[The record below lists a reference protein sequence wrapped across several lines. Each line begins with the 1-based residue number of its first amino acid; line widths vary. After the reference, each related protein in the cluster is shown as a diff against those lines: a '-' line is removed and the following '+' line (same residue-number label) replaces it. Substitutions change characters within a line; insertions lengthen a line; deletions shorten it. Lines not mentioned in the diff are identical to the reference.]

1 MKKKTTTSGNPIAV
15 AKIKEYAGNF
25 KKQVESGVSL
35 KEAFTDSKGLIREA
49 EFFGKDKLMA
59 LLNPKKIGKE
69 ILGVRIYYGIS
80 PEDAENNMADNGTM
94 NPRLFLVPVGLD
106 GNDMKFDHAALKD
119 APDGD
124 GLGDGNPQPPFN
136 DN

>member
-15 AKIKEYAGNF
+15 SKIKEYTGNF
-25 KKQVESGVSL
+25 KKQIESGVSL

-69 ILGVRIYYGIS
+69 ILGVRIYYGLS
-80 PEDAENNMADNGTM
+80 PEDADNNMADNGTM

-106 GNDMKFDHAALKD
+106 GNDMKFDLTALKD

-124 GLGDGNPQPPFN
+124 GLGDGSPQPPFN

>member
-1 MKKKTTTSGNPIAV
+1 MKKKTTTTGNPIAV

-25 KKQVESGVSL
+25 KKQIDAGVSL

-69 ILGVRIYYGIS
+69 ILGVRIYYGIC
-80 PEDAENNMADNGTM
+80 PEDAENNIAEKGTM
-94 NPRLFLVPVGLD
+94 NPRLFLVPVDLD
-106 GNDMKFDHAALKD
+106 GNDMKFDLSALKD

-124 GLGDGNPQPPFN
+124 GLGEGYPQPPYN
-136 DN
+136 D